1 MAVVNGSVTIGE
13 MIFVAQGASIRGDK
27 GQPIFVGDYSN
38 VQDGVVIHGLET
50 FEGDHELL
58 LNKVQLAGKQYW
70 VYIGKRVS
78 LAHQSQVHGPA
89 WWETMP
95 LSTCRPWCFGRN
107 SLRTGSLSQFE

>member
-89 WWETMP
+89 MVDA
-95 LSTCRPWCFGRN
+95 G
-107 SLRTGSLSQFE
+107 G

>member
-13 MIFVAQGASIRGDK
+13 MIFVAQGASIRGDE

-58 LNKVQLAGKQYW
+58 QNKVQLAGKQYW

-78 LAHQSQVHGPA
+78 LPRQSQVHGPA
-89 WWETMP
+89 MVGDDAFVGMQTLVFRAELATYRLLHW
-95 LSTCRPWCFGRN
+95 
-107 SLRTGSLSQFE
+107 